1 MKGYM
6 KLKKINIIIFIL
18 ITFSTM
24 LSKSYSMQTNSIA
37 PLINEVK
44 NSVVAIKNINPKYHN
59 NLSGSGFFIDENGLI
74 VTNYHVVKNSSQIE
88 VLSNSSV
95 YKAKIIGY
103 DEKYDIA
110 LLKINADKIF
120 EFVEFADSS
129 KIQIGDFII
138 AVGNPFG
145 LGGTV
150 TTGIISA
157 LNRNINM
164 SPYDNFIQIDA
175 AINKGN
181 SGGPT
186 FNMEGKVI
194 GVNTAIISPTGGNV
208 GLGFSVPSNDVKR
221 IISDIQKYGYV
232 KRSWVGIS
240 LQELNAE
247 MLQSLDI
254 KDLLPRSVII
264 TNIAP
269 NSPAENYNLEIGDVI
284 YQINNQKIYNIN
296 DLVKHIAKIK
306 VNELIKISVF
316 RDKKLLEISLKTSE
330 WPDKKTAKVLSK
342 NIIISN
348 YEIIEQENNLI
359 ISKVINKNNNNNKI
373 KKGDI
378 LTHVNNIKVNKLKE
392 LKLFIKTHKPKS
404 KVLFLLKRKNYSFF
418 VPVEIA

>member
-1 MKGYM
+1 
-6 KLKKINIIIFIL
+6 
-18 ITFSTM
+18 
-24 LSKSYSMQTNSIA
+24 MQTNSIA

-44 NSVVAIKNINPKYHN
+44 NTVVAIKNINPKYN
-59 NLSGSGFFIDENGLI
+59 NSISGSGFLIDQNGLI
-74 VTNYHVVKNSSQIE
+74 VTNYHVVKNSTHIE
-88 VLSNSSV
+88 VLSNSKV
-95 YKAKIIGY
+95 YDAQVIGY

-164 SPYDNFIQIDA
+164 TPYDNFIQIDA

-221 IISDIQKYGYV
+221 IISDIQQYGYV
-232 KRSWVGIS
+232 KRSWIGIS

-247 MLQSLDI
+247 MLESLDI
-254 KDLLPRSVII
+254 KDLVPRSVII
-264 TNIAP
+264 TSIAA
-269 NSPAENYNLEIGDVI
+269 NSPAESYKLEIGDII
-284 YQINNQKIYNIN
+284 YQIDNKYIYNIN
-296 DLVKHIAKIK
+296 DLVRYVANTK

-316 RDKKLLEISLKTSE
+316 RDKKLLEINLQTSE
-330 WPDKKTAKVLSK
+330 WPNQKIANVFSK
-342 NIIISN
+342 NFIISN
-348 YEIIEQENNLI
+348 FEIEEKENNLI
-359 ISKVINKNNNNNKI
+359 ISKVINKNINNNKI
-373 KKGDI
+373 RKGDI
-378 LTHVNNIKVNKLKE
+378 LTHVNNIKVNKLSE
-392 LKLFIKTHKPKS
+392 LKLLIKTHRPKN
-404 KVLFLLKRKNYSFF
+404 KVLFLLKRKDYSFF
-418 VPVEIA
+418 IPVEIA

>member
-1 MKGYM
+1 MS
-6 KLKKINIIIFIL
+6 INYKQLEALVREAMF
-18 ITFSTM
+18 TGGG
-24 LSKSYSMQTNSIA
+24 
-37 PLINEVK
+37 INEPSAPDGVPHRMPGAEPPDK
-44 NSVVAIKNINPKYHN
+44 EQDM
-59 NLSGSGFFIDENGLI
+59 GDDEAN
-74 VTNYHVVKNSSQIE
+74 
-88 VLSNSSV
+88 
-95 YKAKIIGY
+95 
-103 DEKYDIA
+103 EKYDIA

-306 VNELIKISVF
+306 VNANMEFGTVKYYHEMIFENDPWEL
-316 RDKKLLEISLKTSE
+316 
-330 WPDKKTAKVLSK
+330 
-342 NIIISN
+342 
-348 YEIIEQENNLI
+348 
-359 ISKVINKNNNNNKI
+359 
-373 KKGDI
+373 
-378 LTHVNNIKVNKLKE
+378 
-392 LKLFIKTHKPKS
+392 
-404 KVLFLLKRKNYSFF
+404 
-418 VPVEIA
+418 